1 MDHLSP
7 EQRSRLMSKV
17 CGQDTGVEITLR
29 RLIWGKGFR
38 YRKNHRVK
46 GVKVDLAFPQ
56 YRLVVF
62 IDGCFWHGCPAHYSV
77 PKTHRDFWAEKIR
90 ANVDR
95 DRRQTVNLEEHGWI
109 VIRVWEHKV
118 NLAPESVA
126 QEIIDIIRSGRKP
139 RKRRNWRVVGVKQP
153 SDESDVVW
161 LLEDLRSGSIRKA
174 MRKGVGARK
183 NGKVS

>member
-1 MDHLSP
+1 
-7 EQRSRLMSKV
+7 MSTV
-17 CGQDTGVEITLR
+17 RGQDTGVEITLR

-38 YRKNHRVK
+38 YRKNHRVM
-46 GVKVDLAFPQ
+46 GIKVDLAFPR
-56 YRLVVF
+56 YRIVVF

-77 PKTHRDFWAEKIR
+77 PKTRREFWAEKIR

-95 DRRQTVNLEEHGWI
+95 DRRQTMNLEDQGWK

-118 NLAPESVA
+118 NLVPESVA

-139 RKRRNWRVVGVKQP
+139 RRIRDWRVVGVKQP
-153 SDESDVVW
+153 SDGLDVIL
-161 LLEDLRSGSIRKA
+161 LLEDLRRGNIGKA

-183 NGKVS
+183 NGKVA